1 MSYIQTDY
9 IDATLDQGALF
20 LEFNSK
26 IKLRDLSDLNS
37 ELS

>member
-9 IDATLDQGALF
+9 IDATLDEGPLF

-26 IKLRDLSDLNS
+26 IKLGDLSNLNS
-37 ELS
+37 EQS